1 MSVKFE
7 TQDLHVAL
15 IPTVT
20 VEFTSVIDRGDERSD
35 SPSPPSSPSL
45 NFTKTTVA
53 LEDDDLI
60 GPSPMEQDE
69 FAYPTNITSGP
80 LDCDLEEYSSEQRPH
95 ATKPQHG
102 LKTRINTVKENEAA
116 EDCQGQGIKSVRI
129 HSRVNNASTG
139 SDLVQVTVEDLLI
152 SEEHNRTVK
161 ETVDQVRQ
169 GLESHKKDIAESS
182 GLGTNPLA
190 KNSMTMTTIT
200 ATIRCTGE
208 NTKSIYFDDDGSSN
222 DGSSNDDSS
231 TSSRY
236 QGTTARTNPSKGQS
250 ASEPVQ
256 GSKYLS
262 SQSPMKTES
271 PKRVSQRPPAPPIL
285 TVAQQREAEADENI
299 QKAIE
304 LHENNRLEEAT
315 HYFQLAAQSENPLGQ
330 LMYGLSL
337 RHGWG
342 CKPNAAEAIVYLQ
355 RAAEYALGELKEL
368 SPGSPH
374 SPSSPT
380 SPSLSLSSHCPPHP
394 AESAESPQ
402 QQHQDQHESQQ
413 HDQTPAQHTLR
424 RMGSMDRNAAI
435 ATARKELVMAL
446 YELGMSYLKGWGVP
460 KDKSVAFT
468 YFKIAADL
476 GDPDSQNETALCYY
490 QGIGI
495 EKNAFE
501 AAKYYRMAAAQGASQ
516 MGNSWIWK
524 PKYDQYCAAENAAV
538 NAAASVVGVGVGKMP
553 KKGQERSSRLTTAIN
568 TALTNHSNRAS
579 APTSPATSSPK
590 YNISSIAPG
599 LVSITSATAGVAV
612 PSMYQSSIRQSSMG
626 SSNVSSP
633 TSPTSSSSPILK
645 ALPSSSSSTSSL
657 SLASPPLSATS
668 TSTSL
673 SLSLT
678 ADGMVSPDGTEKKRF
693 RWSLWGGQRSTLS
706 PSSATSPH

>member
-7 TQDLHVAL
+7 SQDMHVAL

-20 VEFTSVIDRGDERSD
+20 VEFTSIVDPGDEQND
-35 SPSPPSSPSL
+35 SLPPPSHSSL
-45 NFTKTTVA
+45 NLTRDTVA

-69 FAYPTNITSGP
+69 FAYPTNITSGS
-80 LDCDLEEYSSEQRPH
+80 LDCDLEEYSSEQQSY
-95 ATKPQHG
+95 ATGPQCDI
-102 LKTRINTVKENEAA
+102 KTKTKTVKENEAA
-116 EDCQGQGIKSVRI
+116 EGDQGQGIKSVRN
-129 HSRVNNASTG
+129 HSRVSNASTG

-152 SEEHNRTVK
+152 SEEQNRTVK

-169 GLESHKKDIAESS
+169 GLDFQKKDTAERS
-182 GLGTNPLA
+182 GLKKDFLD
-190 KNSMTMTTIT
+190 KNTMTRTTIT
-200 ATIRCTGE
+200 ATIRSTGE
-208 NTKSIYFDDDGSSN
+208 MTRSIFFDDDGSS
-222 DGSSNDDSS
+222 SNDDSD
-231 TSSRY
+231 TSSCH
-236 QGTTARTNPSKGQS
+236 QGATTRATLSKGQP
-250 ASEPVQ
+250 APEPAQ
-256 GSKYLS
+256 GSKYQS
-262 SQSPMKTES
+262 TQSPMKTES
-271 PKRVSQRPPAPPIL
+271 PKRMSQRPPAPPIL
-285 TVAQQREAEADENI
+285 TVAQKREAEADENI

-315 HYFQLAAQSENPLGQ
+315 HYFRLAAQSENPLGQ

-342 CKPNAAEAIVYLQ
+342 CKPNATEAIVYLQ
-355 RAAEYALGELKEL
+355 RAAEYALGELKVL

-374 SPSSPT
+374 SPSSPFS
-380 SPSLSLSSHCPPHP
+380 SPLSLSSYCPSHP

-402 QQHQDQHESQQ
+402 QQQQYQDQQEPQQ
-413 HDQTPAQHTLR
+413 HDQNPAQHTLR

-435 ATARKELVMAL
+435 VTARKELVMAL

-468 YFKIAADL
+468 YFKIASDL

-524 PKYDQYCAAENAAV
+524 PKYDQYCAAENAAI
-538 NAAASVVGVGVGKMP
+538 NAAASAVGVGVGKMP
-553 KKGQERSSRLTTAIN
+553 KRGQERSSRLTTAIN
-568 TALTNHSNRAS
+568 TALTNHSNKALS
-579 APTSPATSSPK
+579 PTSSAIHSP
-590 YNISSIAPG
+590 SIAG
-599 LVSITSATAGVAV
+599 LASVTSATAGAAV
-612 PSMYQSSIRQSSMG
+612 PSINQPSTRQSFMG
-626 SSNVSSP
+626 STNPSSP
-633 TSPTSSSSPILK
+633 TSPTSSMSSILK
-645 ALPSSSSSTSSL
+645 VLPPSSSSTSSL
-657 SLASPPLSATS
+657 SLTSPPLSTTS

-673 SLSLT
+673 SLPLT
-678 ADGMVSPDGTEKKRF
+678 VDGMLSPDGTEKKRF
-693 RWSLWGGQRSTLS
+693 RWSLWGSQRSTLS